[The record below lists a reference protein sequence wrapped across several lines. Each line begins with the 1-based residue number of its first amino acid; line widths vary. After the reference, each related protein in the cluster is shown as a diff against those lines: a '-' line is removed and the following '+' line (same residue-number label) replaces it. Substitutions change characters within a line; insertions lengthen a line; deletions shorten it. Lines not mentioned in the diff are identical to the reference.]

1 MRKFSIIITT
11 CLFLLGCVSF
21 QSKDVYLIER
31 TADKL
36 YFHLTLPTGERF
48 LNPHGLVWSREIE
61 WYSIELERQDLDFST
76 KTFVI
81 QAQQAPVDIIKGKI
95 ELKYL
100 EGSCVL
106 IIDIVPKND
115 KDIVLNGSHTV
126 ARCSKT

>member
-1 MRKFSIIITT
+1 MVGSWWYNFQNAGTVSII
-11 CLFLLGCVSF
+11 
-21 QSKDVYLIER
+21 KNYLN
-31 TADKL
+31 TNA
-36 YFHLTLPTGERF
+36 YMA
-48 LNPHGLVWSREIE
+48 
-61 WYSIELERQDLDFST
+61 ST